1 MHKYFQMDIFQMGLG
16 LLQGNR
22 IGKIEGELGEIE
34 GELGEIEGE
43 LGEIE
48 KQVEEAEDK
57 YIFELYTIL

>member
-1 MHKYFQMDIFQMGLG
+1 MGLG

-22 IGKIEGELGEIE
+22 IGKIEGELGK
-34 GELGEIEGE
+34 IEGE

>member
-22 IGKIEGELGEIE
+22 IGKIEGELGK
-34 GELGEIEGE
+34 IEGE